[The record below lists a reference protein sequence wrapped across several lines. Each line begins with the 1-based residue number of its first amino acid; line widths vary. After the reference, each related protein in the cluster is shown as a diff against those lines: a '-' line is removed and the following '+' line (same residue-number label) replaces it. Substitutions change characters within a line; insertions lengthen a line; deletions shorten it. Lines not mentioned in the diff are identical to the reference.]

1 MTYPTT
7 GRAKKERDEF
17 RHLMANL
24 GDTDLYNRTMQA
36 WAKIAVDPSK
46 NSLRWKKLVRSQN
59 NDLPN

>member
-1 MTYPTT
+1 MTYPIS

-36 WAKIAVDPSK
+36 WAKIAAQDSE
-46 NSLRWKKLVRSQN
+46 
-59 NDLPN
+59 